1 MSNFTTSLWR
11 AYPESDRDSRFRRTP
26 SCALDDRLL
35 VGPVRFELTSLRL
48 KGECRYPLCDEL
60 KLVSAAGFEPTSSCL
75 RGRYNQ
81 PLYDALMV
89 YVTGFEPTVC
99 LS

>member
-1 MSNFTTSLWR
+1 MPRPRRVPRRQLCR
-11 AYPESDRDSRFRRTP
+11 RD
-26 SCALDDRLL
+26 DL

-48 KGECRYPLCDEL
+48 KGECRYPLCDEP
-60 KLVSAAGFEPTSSCL
+60 KMVSAAGFEPASSCL

-89 YVTGFEPTVC
+89 YVAGVEPADC
-99 LS
+99 PL

>member
-1 MSNFTTSLWR
+1 MQ
-11 AYPESDRDSRFRRTP
+11 
-26 SCALDDRLL
+26 SCALDDRLM

-48 KGECRYPLCDEL
+48 KGECRYPLCDEP
-60 KLVSAAGFEPTSSCL
+60 KMVSAAGFEPASACL

-89 YVTGFEPTVC
+89 YVAGVEPAVC
-99 LS
+99 LL